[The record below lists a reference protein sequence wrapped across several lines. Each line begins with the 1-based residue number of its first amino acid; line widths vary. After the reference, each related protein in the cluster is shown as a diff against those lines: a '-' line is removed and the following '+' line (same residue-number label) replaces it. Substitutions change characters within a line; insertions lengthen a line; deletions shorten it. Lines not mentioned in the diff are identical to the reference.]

1 MEENLERA
9 TAVLYDQHANPAL
22 HAQATAFCTEIQNSP
37 EGWQI
42 CLKLFVREPPSTDIA
57 RFFCLQTLED
67 LLRRRYATLGSN
79 QRIFLRQTL
88 WSYLT
93 QQMNPAEKVF
103 IRNKFV
109 QAVVLLFA
117 NQYPSEWPSFF
128 DDLLSLIR
136 GQASA
141 ERQALMVDSFL
152 RISHAIDD
160 EVANQMIARDPKETA
175 RNTLIKDAMR
185 ETANVQLTETWR
197 EVLMSSYQSSAETA
211 DACLRLFARY
221 VSWIDINLVVSESFI
236 AALYQFL
243 GQESLRS
250 AACDCLTEIV
260 GKGMLPLDKLNLVQ
274 ALNVTSV
281 LEGLDSEDLDF
292 SEQVGRLINVFGL
305 ELCQIWDA
313 TAANPEAR
321 DASFALLQ
329 QVFPFLVKY
338 LGSETDE
345 ASTNLF
351 PFLQAY
357 TTVLKS
363 YIRIKGEDSI
373 HQFKD
378 NILALLRTIILKMK
392 YDEDANHAFGDA
404 AGPTDAEFIEM
415 RKNLKKHF
423 DAVGAIDKSLFVS
436 FITSVVSD
444 TFDKYSSEP
453 SSVSWSDA
461 ELALHL
467 VYICGESIQGP
478 GQFSTGEGA
487 SLALA
492 PLGQM
497 ISKMITSN
505 VSQHPHVSIPF
516 EFFENVAR
524 YPLFFETFPAYIP
537 SVLEAFVDRRGLHND
552 VNFIRIRAYYLFRQF
567 VHALKSKLSPF
578 VNDVLNNIQ
587 GLLVVSRP
595 PPFKVPA
602 SIDEDSVGMP
612 FDSQLYVYEAVGI
625 LISVDGVPTE
635 KQAEL
640 LQVGALEMGGSVY
653 MWLTLQRTVAQAVL
667 TPLMHQTEE
676 IMRNELYKRDTPDNV
691 VFTLQLN
698 HLIRAIGSI
707 SKGFPDVDHLGRVT
721 QGVPPWVSVF
731 QQALTVVAAVLERMH
746 ESELIRDA
754 SRFAFQRMVGCMGH
768 DILNSI
774 GPLVTAGLLTNST
787 RRELVDF
794 LPFISHIT
802 HKFKPAVFPIMNELI
817 GPLLE
822 RVYASLNLPVEGT
835 DDAMSLQELRKGY
848 LNLLAQI
855 FNSDMEG
862 ILVTEQNMPQLNT
875 VLQSVLHFVKESGDP
890 SSQKLAFSVLSKC
903 VISWG
908 AGDEAQINGA
918 SLPKN
923 PKTGKPEKPA
933 KLLAAT
939 APKSALPGF
948 ESFLYGSILPI
959 LFQVPLN
966 AAYDPKD
973 GQCYLV
979 MSEIASLHKTAFVAQ
994 GGKYVEYLR
1003 GRFLPEMGC
1012 DPRSAEAFLDALQNK
1027 DNKGLREV
1035 LAAFLSEHR
1044 KTHR

>member
-9 TAVLYDQHANPAL
+9 TEVLYDQHANPAL
-22 HAQATAFCTEIQNSP
+22 HAQATAFCTEVQNSP

-67 LLRRRYATLGSN
+67 LLRRRYATLN
-79 QRIFLRQTL
+79 PEQRIFLRQTL
-88 WSYLT
+88 WNYMT
-93 QQMNPAEKVF
+93 RQMNAAEKVF

-128 DDLLSLIR
+128 DDLISLIR

-141 ERQALMVDSFL
+141 ERQALMIDSFL

-160 EVANQMIARDPKETA
+160 EVANLMIARDQKETA
-175 RNTLIKDAMR
+175 RNTVIKDAMR

-197 EVLMSSYQSSAETA
+197 EILMSSYQSNAETA

-221 VSWIDINLVVSESFI
+221 VSWIDINLVVSEPFI

-243 GQESLRS
+243 GHESLRS

-260 GKGMLPLDKLNLVQ
+260 GKGMQPLDKLSLVQ

-321 DASFALLQ
+321 EASFALLQ

-338 LGSETDE
+338 LGSEADE

-357 TTVLKS
+357 TTVLKG
-363 YIRIKGEDSI
+363 YLKIKGEESI
-373 HQFKD
+373 HEFKD

-392 YDEDANHAFGDA
+392 YDEEANHAFGDA

-423 DAVGAIDKSLFVS
+423 DAVGAIDQSLFVS
-436 FITSVVSD
+436 FITSVVSE
-444 TFDKYSSEP
+444 TFDKYSSNP
-453 SSVSWSDA
+453 AQVSWSDA

-478 GQFSTGEGA
+478 GQFSTGEGP

-492 PLGQM
+492 PLGHM

-524 YPLFFETFPAYIP
+524 YPPFFETFPDYIP
-537 SVLEAFVDRRGLHND
+537 SVLEAFVDRRGLHNE

-587 GLLVVSRP
+587 DLLVVSRP
-595 PPFKVPA
+595 PPLKLPA

-640 LQVGALEMGGSVY
+640 LQ
-653 MWLTLQRTVAQAVL
+653 AVL
-667 TPLMHQTEE
+667 SPLMHQTEE

-698 HLIRAIGSI
+698 HLIRAIGSV
-707 SKGFPDVDHLGRVT
+707 SKGFPDVDHVGRLT

-731 QQALTVVAAVLERMH
+731 QQALTVIAAVLERLH
-746 ESELIRDA
+746 ESELMRDA

-794 LPFISHIT
+794 LPFIIHIT
-802 HKFKPAVFPIMNELI
+802 HKFKPAVFPIMNDLI

-822 RVYASLNLPVEGT
+822 RVFASLNLPVEGT
-835 DDAMSLQELRKGY
+835 DDALSLQELRKGY

-875 VLQSVLHFVKESGDP
+875 ILQSVLHFVKEAGDP

-948 ESFLYGSILPI
+948 DSFLYGSILPI
-959 LFQVPLN
+959 LFQVPLS

-979 MSEIASLHKTAFVAQ
+979 MSEIASLHKTAYVAQ

-1003 GRFLPEMGC
+1003 SRFLPEMGC
-1012 DPRSAEAFLDALQNK
+1012 DPRAAEAFLDALQHK